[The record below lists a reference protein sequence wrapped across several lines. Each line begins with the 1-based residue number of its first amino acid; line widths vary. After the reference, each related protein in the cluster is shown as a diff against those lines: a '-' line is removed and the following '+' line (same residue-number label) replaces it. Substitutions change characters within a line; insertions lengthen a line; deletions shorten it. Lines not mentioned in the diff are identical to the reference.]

1 MSFFKSLH
9 CAGYQIQFLTYTIK
23 CGGVVTFNTLSFMR
37 PLFLAC
43 AVLFFHGAPLMAAAP
58 EEPVQAELISEEK
71 AVQPGRPFWVG
82 VRLHMDKGWDTY
94 WLNPGDSGFAT
105 QVNWKLP
112 DGFTAGPLQWPYP
125 EKFVTDSFVAFG
137 YTDDV
142 LLMAE
147 ITPPN
152 NLAADQKIA
161 IKANVNWLACNES
174 CVPGQASLEL
184 ALPVTDTSP
193 STDATTKAL
202 FANARQALPQK
213 GGDLTV
219 SAESDQIILQFKP
232 LAGTSGKIDGA
243 LFIPEQGE
251 VIDYLA
257 PQNLSSE
264 GGQVTLSVKRAHP
277 DEEINALKG
286 VLLVSEEGKTFKRAI
301 QVDSAVTAP
310 TQMGGIDGVSSVGVA
325 LVFAFLGGLIL
336 NVMPCVLPVV
346 ALKVFGFVKMAHQ
359 KRSVILQHGALFS
372 MGVLVSFWIL
382 SGALLVLRAY
392 GEGVG
397 WGFQLQEPVFV
408 VVLASLLFMLGLSL
422 FGVFE
427 IGTSLISLGSKP
439 ASTGSSPLVSSFMSG
454 VLATLVATP
463 CTGPLLG
470 PALGFAMTL
479 PPVQTLTIFTAM
491 GLGMAF
497 PYVLFS
503 AFPQLVRYLPK
514 PGNWLISFKQIMGF
528 LMMGTVVWL
537 VWVFGAQ
544 TDNLATFVLLIAFL
558 GLAIGCW
565 IFGKW
570 GAFNRR
576 KVTRVVATVLSAL
589 IILTSGGAALMM
601 AKQHRESSP
610 SSGTQLVSDQGGWET
625 YSPERVAQLRAMG
638 TPVFVDFTAKWCLI
652 CQANK
657 VTLRSSEMQRAFREK
672 GVVTMSADWTKKDP
686 VITQQLEKLGR
697 TGVPVYV
704 LYPGNSRDIP
714 YILPQTLSANIVH
727 DYLSK
732 LKDAATTVYAD

>member
-1 MSFFKSLH
+1 
-9 CAGYQIQFLTYTIK
+9 
-23 CGGVVTFNTLSFMR
+23 
-37 PLFLAC
+37 
-43 AVLFFHGAPLMAAAP
+43 MAAP
-58 EEPVQAELISEEK
+58 PQEPVHAELVSEEQ

-112 DGFTAGPLQWPYP
+112 EGFTAGPLLWPYP
-125 EKFVTDSFVAFG
+125 EKFVTDSLVAFG
-137 YTDDV
+137 YTDSV

-152 NLAADQKIA
+152 NLAADQKVSIQA
-161 IKANVNWLACNES
+161 DVNWLACKES
-174 CVPGQASLEL
+174 CVPGHASLQM
-184 ALPVTDTSP
+184 ALPVTDKIP
-193 STDATTKAL
+193 PVDAAVKAL
-202 FANARQALPQK
+202 FANARQALPQRE
-213 GGDLTV
+213 GDLTV
-219 SAESDQIILQFKP
+219 SAQSDQIVLQFKP
-232 LAGTSGKIDGA
+232 LAGTLGKIDEA

-251 VIDYLA
+251 VIDYSA
-257 PQNLSSE
+257 PQNLKAES
-264 GGQVTLSVKRAHP
+264 GQVTLSVKRAHP
-277 DEEINALKG
+277 EGAISTLKG
-286 VLLVSEEGKTFKRAI
+286 VLLVSEQGKTFKRAI
-301 QVDSAVTAP
+301 QVDSAITAP
-310 TQMGGIDGVSSVGVA
+310 AQGGGVDGVSSLGVA
-325 LVFAFLGGLIL
+325 TLFAFLGGLIL

-346 ALKVFGFVKMAHQ
+346 ALKIFGFVKMAQQ
-359 KRSVILQHGALFS
+359 KRSVILKHGGIFS
-372 MGVLVSFWIL
+372 LGVLMSFWIL
-382 SGALLVLRAY
+382 SGALMVLRAY

-408 VVLASLLFMLGLSL
+408 VILASLLFMLGLSL

-427 IGTSLISLGSKP
+427 MGTSLISLGSKP
-439 ASTGSSPLVSSFMSG
+439 ASAGSSPLTSSFMSG

-479 PPVQTLTIFTAM
+479 PPIQTLLIFTAM

-503 AFPQLVRYLPK
+503 AFPQLVRFLPK
-514 PGNWLISFKQIMGF
+514 PGNWMIAFKQIMGF
-528 LMMGTVVWL
+528 LMMATVVWL

-544 TDNLATFVLLIAFL
+544 TDNLATFVLLASFL
-558 GLAIGCW
+558 VMAIGCW

-576 KVTRVVATVLSAL
+576 KVTRAVATVLAAL
-589 IILTSGGAALMM
+589 IIFTSGGAALMT
-601 AKQHRESSP
+601 AKQHRDSP
-610 SSGTQLVSDQGGWET
+610 SSTGGMQLVAEHGGWEH
-625 YSPERVAQLRAMG
+625 YSPERVAELRALG
-638 TPVFVDFTAKWCLI
+638 TPVFIDFTAKWCLI

-657 VTLRSSEMQRAFREK
+657 VTLHSSEIQKAFREK
-672 GVVTMSADWTKKDP
+672 GVVTMTADWTKKDP

-704 LYPGNSRDIP
+704 LYPGNTRDTP
-714 YILPQTLSANIVH
+714 YILPQTLTAHVIH

-732 LKDAATTVYAD
+732 LKDGSATVYAD